1 MSTDRFAFEAIGLV
15 RSPFK
20 EKFGIPRQP
29 RLARHARAT
38 LEFLPP
44 FDHPD
49 CVRGLAGFSH
59 VWLTFVF
66 HQHVGRDWTPLIRPP
81 RLGGNDKLGV
91 FASRSTFRPN
101 PLGLSLVELVAV
113 EPGRLVLAGV
123 DLLDGTPV
131 LDVKPYIPFS
141 DSAADARSE
150 LVPAPPA
157 TLPVHWSAAAR
168 TQLAGYAPMW
178 PDLAALVDEV
188 LAQDPRPAF
197 HADPTRVYGVRL
209 YELDVRFT
217 VGAAGVEV
225 VELRPVAD
233 APPTL
238 SSR

>member
-1 MSTDRFAFEAIGLV
+1 MNATRFTFDAVGVV

-66 HQHVGRDWTPLIRPP
+66 HQHVGRAWTPLIRPP

-101 PLGLSLVELVAV
+101 PIGLSLVELVAV
-113 EPGRLVLAGV
+113 EPGRLVLAGI

-141 DSAADARSE
+141 DSAAGARSE
-150 LVPAPPA
+150 LVPAPPP
-157 TLPVHWSAAAR
+157 TLPVRWSAAAQA
-168 TQLAGYAPMW
+168 QLAEHARRW

-197 HADPTRVYGVRL
+197 HADPARVYGVRL
-209 YELDVRFT
+209 YALDVRFT
-217 VGAAGVEV
+217 VGPAGVEV
-225 VELRPVAD
+225 VELRPAAD

-238 SSR
+238 SDR